1 VAHGAWCAISLCL
14 SFEGAD
20 AALKCNNGV
29 LQMRNIIKSFLRD
42 ESGAAAAEYAMILA
56 VVAIAIFVAAGTLG
70 KNISTA
76 IATAA
81 ADV

>member
-1 VAHGAWCAISLCL
+1 MGFHM
-14 SFEGAD
+14 
-20 AALKCNNGV
+20 LKLV
-29 LQMRNIIKSFLRD
+29 KSFWND

-70 KNISTA
+70 QNIATA

>member
-1 VAHGAWCAISLCL
+1 MPHGAWCAINLLL

-20 AALKCNNGV
+20 AGLNCNNGV
-29 LQMRNIIKSFLRD
+29 LHMPNIIKSYLRD

-56 VVAIAIFVAAGTLG
+56 VVAIAIFLAAQTLG
-70 KNISTA
+70 KNIGTA
-76 IATAA
+76 INAAA